1 MHQHRRFK
9 IKESPFREDF
19 PCHSTWKRGF
29 PILAYG
35 CRLKLETF
43 LTIIVATS
51 VLHNAALNMGDI
63 EASPIPA
70 EIHEHI
76 LEQLIRDG
84 QIPGIN
90 NDDVREVAGSVPRR
104 ILINDYF
111 QRRVY
116 NLDVYNLLFLDCS
129 NFYINKITC
138 LAVGFCTFFIE
149 K

>member
-1 MHQHRRFK
+1 MTPLLNPGTPAEQLYN
-9 IKESPFREDF
+9 ESHIRTRNVVERLFGVL
-19 PCHSTWKRGF
+19 KRGF

-35 CRLKLETF
+35 FRLKLETF

-70 EIHEHI
+70 EIDEHI

-90 NDDVREVAGSVPRR
+90 NDDVREVARK
-104 ILINDYF
+104 
-111 QRRVY
+111 
-116 NLDVYNLLFLDCS
+116 
-129 NFYINKITC
+129 NFN
-138 LAVGFCTFFIE
+138 
-149 K
+149 